1 MRQPVPSVPP
11 IPAVPGNVEVDSFN
25 IVVAAV
31 AGDWESIRDICAIQD
46 RYANESTLARVTVWF
61 SIVMRNLPDDTR
73 LMFLDH
79 IRRQVVIDSEL
90 LCLPTTLTHCPRR
103 LPAMPANAGACGIVS
118 ATDCGLRKT
127 IAHCAPNEC
136 VRVRRAGTGF
146 AITTDV

>member
-1 MRQPVPSVPP
+1 MREPVPSVPP

-31 AGDWESIRDICAIQD
+31 AGDWESIRDICAMQD

-79 IRRQVVIDSEL
+79 IRRRIIIDSEL
-90 LCLPTTLTHCPRR
+90 LCLPTT
-103 LPAMPANAGACGIVS
+103 
-118 ATDCGLRKT
+118 
-127 IAHCAPNEC
+127 
-136 VRVRRAGTGF
+136 
-146 AITTDV
+146 